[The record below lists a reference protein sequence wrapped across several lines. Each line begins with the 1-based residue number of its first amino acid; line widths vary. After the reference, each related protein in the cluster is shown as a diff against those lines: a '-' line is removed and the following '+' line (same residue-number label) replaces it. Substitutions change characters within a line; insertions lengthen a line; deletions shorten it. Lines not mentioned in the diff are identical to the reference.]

1 MNTPQF
7 GFYFEKALR
16 GASQGAI
23 SPAEQFFEGS
33 LAESSLV
40 RETGQNSIDARAGK
54 DPVTMVFELA
64 DMATDTIPGIVGLRS
79 HLEQVEKHTRG
90 SQGHKSMQL
99 AHTTAN
105 QETIPVLRISD
116 YGTKGLAGSESVNN
130 PNTPLSA
137 LTRGAG
143 ISADDGARGGS
154 FGIGSAVGPMASN
167 MSTVFYTSL
176 PLNSSD
182 VIFAGYSSLATH
194 RDADGTWRV
203 GDGFLTDLDYTEDFR
218 YQRNPLPL
226 APFEARTA
234 PGTDTYVLGYRK
246 ASIDPDLQHIKV
258 AFMRNFLLAIHRG
271 ILVVKGITGSGVW
284 QLDATTLAGHVAHDS
299 EAAAFYRAIND
310 PDPITS
316 ISPRFGRMSL
326 HINVDESL
334 DKTLHTITVRAPLMK
349 IDTFRHNSIPV
360 KYAAVLE
367 CSDDQGNKL
376 LRALEPPQHHRWDP
390 ERAPGG
396 RFHLD
401 ELKKFVREGLRS
413 RVKQQIGDKVEIK
426 GLARFL
432 PAQVS
437 QDTTTATGSSGTP
450 TSGLGTEKE
459 SSTVHG
465 AEEAP
470 RKAPIGGRKTVKVG
484 VRTAADGE
492 GNSPTD
498 KGKDGGG
505 SNKRKKKGGK
515 MPGTGQQGEGTSRI
529 TTGDVRFRSWSDAST
544 GHLYLALT
552 AHEDIAGDLELVALG
567 PGGSMEDDYKLP
579 ITTGVMVT
587 NGTAAPLS
595 HQGNVLSNLQL
606 QAGVTSQI
614 RLTLSSAHRYR
625 LGIK

>member
-40 RETGQNSIDARAGK
+40 RETGQNSIDARAGE
-54 DPVTMVFELA
+54 DPVTMIFELA
-64 DMATDTIPGIVGLRS
+64 DMATDSIPGIAGLRS
-79 HLEQVEKHTRG
+79 HIEHVEKHTRG
-90 SQGHKSMQL
+90 AQGHKSMLL
-99 AHTTAN
+99 AHNTAHK
-105 QETIPVLRISD
+105 ETVPVLRISD
-116 YGTKGLAGSESVNN
+116 YGTKGLTGSESVDS

-154 FGIGSAVGPMASN
+154 FGIGSAVGPMASD

-182 VIFAGYSSLATH
+182 VVFAGYSCLATH
-194 RDADGTWRV
+194 RDIDGTWRV
-203 GDGFLTDLDYTEDFR
+203 GDGFFTDLAYAEDFR

-226 APFEARTA
+226 APFDARSV

-246 ASIDPDLQHIKV
+246 AGIDPDLQHIKV
-258 AFMRNFLLAIHRG
+258 AFMRNFLMAIHRG
-271 ILVVKGITGSGVW
+271 DLVVRGITSSGVW
-284 QLDATTLAGHVAHDS
+284 QLDATSLAGHVAEDPES
-299 EAAAFYRAIND
+299 AAFYRAIND
-310 PDPITS
+310 PAPITS
-316 ISPRFGRMSL
+316 KSPRFGKMSL
-326 HINVDESL
+326 YINVDESL
-334 DKTLHTITVRAPLMK
+334 DKTLHTITMRTPLMK

-367 CSDDQGNKL
+367 CSDDQGNTL

-396 RFHLD
+396 KAQLD

-413 RVKQQIGDKVEIK
+413 RVKQQIGDQVQIK
-426 GLARFL
+426 GLSRFL

-437 QDTTTATGSSGTP
+437 QDTTPAQGASGTP
-450 TSGLGTEKE
+450 SSGPGTEKE

-465 AEEAP
+465 ADEAP
-470 RKAPIGGRKTVKVG
+470 REAPIGGRKTVKVG
-484 VRTAADGE
+484 VRTAADNE

-498 KGKDGGG
+498 KGKDRGG
-505 SNKRKKKGGK
+505 SSSRQKKGGK
-515 MPGTGQQGEGTSRI
+515 MPGSGQKGEGAARI
-529 TTGDVRFRSWSDAST
+529 TAGDVRFRSWSDAST
-544 GHLYLALT
+544 GHLCLALT

-567 PGGSMEDDYKLP
+567 PGGSMEDDYELP
-579 ITTGVMVT
+579 IAQSVMVA
-587 NGTAAPLS
+587 NGVTATLRR
-595 HQGNVLSNLQL
+595 QGNVLSNLQL

-614 RLTLSSAHRYR
+614 RLTLSSVHRYR

>member
-33 LAESSLV
+33 LAEASLV
-40 RETGQNSIDARAGK
+40 RETGQNSIDARAGN
-54 DPVTMVFELA
+54 DPVTMIFELA
-64 DMATDTIPGIVGLRS
+64 DMDTDTIPGITGLRS
-79 HLEQVEKHTRG
+79 HIEQVEKHTRG
-90 SQGHKSMQL
+90 AQGHKGMLL
-99 AHTTAN
+99 AHNTVRR
-105 QETIPVLRISD
+105 ETVPVLRISD
-116 YGTKGLAGSESVNN
+116 YGTKGLAGSESVDN

-154 FGIGSAVGPMASN
+154 FGIGSAVGPMASD

-203 GDGFLTDLDYTEDFR
+203 GDGFFTDLDYAEDFR
-218 YQRNPLPL
+218 YQRNPSPL
-226 APFEARTA
+226 APFDARTV

-271 ILVVKGITGSGVW
+271 VLVVRGITSSGVW
-284 QLDATTLAGHVAHDS
+284 HLDAASLADHVTEDP

-310 PDPITS
+310 PDPIS
-316 ISPRFGRMSL
+316 AISPRFGKVSL
-326 HINVDESL
+326 YINVDESL
-334 DKTLHTITVRAPLMK
+334 DKTLHTITMRTPLMK

-367 CSDDQGNKL
+367 CSDDKGNTL

-396 RFHLD
+396 KVQLD

-413 RVKQQIGDKVEIK
+413 RVKQQIGDQVEIK
-426 GLARFL
+426 GLSRFL
-432 PAQVS
+432 PAQLS
-437 QDTTTATGSSGTP
+437 QVTAPATGTSGTP
-450 TSGLGTEKE
+450 SSEPGTDKE
-459 SSTVHG
+459 SSTVRG

-470 RKAPIGGRKTVKVG
+470 REAPIGGRKTVKVG
-484 VRTAADGE
+484 VRTEAGSE
-492 GNSPTD
+492 GTSPTD
-498 KGKDGGG
+498 KGKDRGG
-505 SNKRKKKGGK
+505 SNSRQKKGGK
-515 MPGTGQQGEGTSRI
+515 MPGTGTQGEGAARI

-544 GHLYLALT
+544 GHLCLALT
-552 AHEDIAGDLELVALG
+552 AYEDIAGDLELVALG

-579 ITTGVMVT
+579 IAQGVMVT
-587 NGTAAPLS
+587 NGAAEPLS
-595 HQGNVLSNLQL
+595 HQGNVLSDLQL

-614 RLTLSSAHRYR
+614 RLTLSSVHRYR

>member
-1 MNTPQF
+1 MKTPQF

-40 RETGQNSIDARAGK
+40 RETGQNSIDARAGEE
-54 DPVTMVFELA
+54 PVTMVFELA
-64 DMATDTIPGIVGLRS
+64 DMATHAIPGIAGLRS

-90 SQGHKSMQL
+90 SQGHKSMEL
-99 AHTTAN
+99 AHATAN
-105 QETIPVLRISD
+105 QETVPVLRISD
-116 YGTKGLAGSESVNN
+116 YGTKGLAGSESVDN

-176 PLNSSD
+176 PLNSPD

-194 RDADGTWRV
+194 RDTDGAWRV
-203 GDGFLTDLDYTEDFR
+203 GDGFFTDLDYTEDFR
-218 YQRNPLPL
+218 YQRNPVPL
-226 APFEARTA
+226 GPFEARTV
-234 PGTDTYVLGYRK
+234 PGTDTYVIGYRK
-246 ASIDPDLQHIKV
+246 AGLDPDLQHIKV

-271 ILVVKGITGSGVW
+271 ILVVKGITGSGIW
-284 QLDATTLAGHVAHDS
+284 QLDATTLAGHVVEDS
-299 EAAAFYRAIND
+299 ESAAFYRAVND
-310 PDPITS
+310 PDPITTV
-316 ISPRFGRMSL
+316 SPRFGKMSL

-367 CSDDQGNKL
+367 CSDDKGNTL

-390 ERAPGG
+390 ERAPSGKVQ
-396 RFHLD
+396 LD

-413 RVKQQIGDKVEIK
+413 RVKQQIGDQVEIR
-426 GLARFL
+426 GLSRFL
-432 PAQVS
+432 PAQAS
-437 QDTTTATGSSGTP
+437 HDPAGATGSSRTP
-450 TSGLGTEKE
+450 TSGQGTDEE

-465 AEEAP
+465 AEEVP
-470 RKAPIGGRKTVKVG
+470 RAVPVGGRKAVKVG
-484 VRTAADGE
+484 VRTEAGSDGDSPAD
-492 GNSPTD
+492 T
-498 KGKDGGG
+498 GKKSGGP
-505 SNKRKKKGGK
+505 NKREKKGGK
-515 MPGTGQQGEGTSRI
+515 IPGTGQEGKGTARI
-529 TTGDVRFRSWSDAST
+529 TRGDVRFRSWSDAST
-544 GHLYLALT
+544 GNLYLALT

-567 PGGSMEDDYKLP
+567 PGGSMEDDYNLP
-579 ITTGVMVT
+579 IAKGVMVT
-587 NGTAAPLS
+587 DGEPTPLS
-595 HQGNVLSNLQL
+595 HKGNVLSNLQL
-606 QAGVTSQI
+606 HAGVTSRI
-614 RLTLSSAHRYR
+614 RLTLASAHRYR